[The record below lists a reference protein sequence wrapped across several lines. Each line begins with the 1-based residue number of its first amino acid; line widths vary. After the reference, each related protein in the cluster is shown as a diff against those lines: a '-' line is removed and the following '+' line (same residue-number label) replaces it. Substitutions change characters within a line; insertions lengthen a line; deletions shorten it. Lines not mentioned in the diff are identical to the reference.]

1 MQNDSNVTLNGVYYA
16 PNGNDPEEVL
26 NLDKI
31 KAKKRLG
38 LPLTA
43 AEEQTLAA
51 AQAKTILFGKAEE

>member
-1 MQNDSNVTLNGVYYA
+1 MQNDSNVTLDGVYYD
-16 PNGNDPEEVL
+16 PSGNDSEEVL

-51 AQAKTILFGKAEE
+51 AQAKAILYGKTEE

>member
-1 MQNDSNVTLNGVYYA
+1 MQNDSNVTLSGVYYA
-16 PNGNDPEEVL
+16 PNGNDSEEVL

-51 AQAKTILFGKAEE
+51 AQANL